1 MFISHLRGT
10 FLSDYTME
18 TFCCCREE
26 RSINILYKATS
37 MHPLD
42 LNRAFCVIS
51 ISSKFF
57 YKVNHTDILL
67 CRIFIIFLPFVVS
80 FDVTPLC
87 SNIKIQ
93 SLCII
98 FFKFAIVLTS
108 RICQDLLQSVII
120 FFILITLMFHIGVM
134 WLGEI
139 RCQSLFGV
147 KGSKCALCDNLLIW
161 NMCLYFE
168 GKKKNF

>member
-18 TFCCCREE
+18 TFCCYREE

-51 ISSKFF
+51 ISLKFF
-57 YKVNHTDILL
+57 HKVNHTDILL

-93 SLCII
+93 SLWII

-108 RICQDLLQSVII
+108 RICLTIKT
-120 FFILITLMFHIGVM
+120 FFSQ
-134 WLGEI
+134 WLF
-139 RCQSLFGV
+139 SLF
-147 KGSKCALCDNLLIW
+147 SW
-161 NMCLYFE
+161 P
-168 GKKKNF
+168 